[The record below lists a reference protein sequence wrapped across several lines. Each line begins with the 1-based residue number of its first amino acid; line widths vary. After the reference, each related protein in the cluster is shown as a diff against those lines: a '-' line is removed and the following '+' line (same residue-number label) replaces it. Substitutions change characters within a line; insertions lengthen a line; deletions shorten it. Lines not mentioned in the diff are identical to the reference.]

1 MITLTGELP
10 LQPATPMREQGFEA
24 RYHFPLLVSG
34 DQFFPTSGKNLEQS
48 H

>member
-1 MITLTGELP
+1 MIALAGELP
-10 LQPATPMREQGFEA
+10 LQTAVPMREQGFEA
-24 RYHFPLLVSG
+24 PYHFPLLVSG